1 MYALPFSKKSPQSL
15 SVQLSPYTLQASE
28 NAFPQLVNHSTALE
42 KGPEAQMLVSSPRG
56 KSTVC
61 SCLFPCILIRYAKD
75 HILCLLKA
83 FCSLLVS
90 AGCADL
96 L

>member
-1 MYALPFSKKSPQSL
+1 MLSPFQKKSPQSL

-28 NAFPQLVNHSTALE
+28 NAFLQLVNHSTALE

-61 SCLFPCILIRYAKD
+61 SCLFTHILIRYAKD
-75 HILCLLKA
+75 HILCLLEA
-83 FCSLLVS
+83 FLSLLVS